1 MAILIDKNTRV
12 LVQGI
17 TGRSGGLQT
26 QTLIEYGTRVVAGVT
41 PGKGGMVVHNV
52 PVFNFIDE
60 ACLNHEV
67 NAVISF
73 VPPMVAKDAAFE
85 VIDNGIPLLVL
96 TMEGVPQK
104 DVVEILSY
112 ASGHNTRVIG
122 PGAAGIIAPGKC
134 KLGAHPA
141 RMFKEGHIGV
151 VSKSGALSYEMG
163 KRLTEAGI
171 GQSTVVALG
180 GGPIWG
186 TNQREI
192 VELFQKDPETSVIL
206 LLGEIGGATEI
217 KAAEYIADH
226 VTKSVVSLIVGRHA
240 PEGKSLGHA
249 GAIIVGNKGTAASKM
264 EVLAEAG
271 VHVARNPREVIE
283 AISELLR

>member
-12 LVQGI
+12 LVQGT

-26 QTLIEYGTRVVAGVT
+26 QTLIEYGTRVVTGVT
-41 PGKGGMVVHNV
+41 PGKGGMVVRNV

-73 VPPMVAKDAAFE
+73 VPTMVAKDAAFE

-104 DVVEILSY
+104 DVNEILSY

-122 PGAAGIIAPGKC
+122 PGAARIVAPGKC

-180 GGPIWG
+180 GGSNLGNQSEGDSG
-186 TNQREI
+186 T
-192 VELFQKDPETSVIL
+192 FPKKIL
-206 LLGEIGGATEI
+206 
-217 KAAEYIADH
+217 KH
-226 VTKSVVSLIVGRHA
+226 R
-240 PEGKSLGHA
+240 
-249 GAIIVGNKGTAASKM
+249 
-264 EVLAEAG
+264 
-271 VHVARNPREVIE
+271 
-283 AISELLR
+283 

>member
-1 MAILIDKNTRV
+1 
-12 LVQGI
+12 
-17 TGRSGGLQT
+17 
-26 QTLIEYGTRVVAGVT
+26 
-41 PGKGGMVVHNV
+41 MVVHNV
-52 PVFNFIDE
+52 PVFNFVDE
-60 ACLNHEV
+60 ACLNYEV

-141 RMFKEGHIGV
+141 RMFKEGHVGV

-186 TNQREI
+186 PIKGDSRA
-192 VELFQKDPETSVIL
+192 LPKDPETSVIL

-226 VTKSVVSLIVGRHA
+226 VTKPVVSLIVGRHA
-240 PEGKSLGHA
+240 PSGKSLGHA
-249 GAIIVGNKGTAASKM
+249 GAIIVGNKGTLPRRWKFLLKPVCM
-264 EVLAEAG
+264 WRKILAK
-271 VHVARNPREVIE
+271 
-283 AISELLR
+283 LLKP